1 MLEVAVSTIES
12 ARLVVSEGGEFRLS
26 YPQFSY
32 WLESRFH
39 MAGHSKWAN
48 IQHRKGAQDKKRGKI
63 FTKLI
68 RELTTAARVGG
79 GDANSNPRLRIAI
92 DKARAASMPRDNI
105 ERAIKRGAG
114 ELGTDNFEEIR
125 YEGYGP
131 GGVAVMVQCL
141 TDNRNRTVSEVRH
154 VFTRHGGNLGA
165 DGSVGYLFNHVGML
179 CYPPGSDED
188 RVMEA
193 ALDAGAEDVIT
204 NDDRSIDVLTDPGD
218 YERVREAMSRAG
230 LAPGDAE
237 ITMRAST
244 TATLEGEQAESMLRM
259 LEALEDLDDV
269 QNVYSNADLPDEILA
284 RA

>member
-1 MLEVAVSTIES
+1 
-12 ARLVVSEGGEFRLS
+12 
-26 YPQFSY
+26 
-32 WLESRFH
+32 

-68 RELTTAARVGG
+68 REITTASRAGG
-79 GDANSNPRLRIAI
+79 GDASSNPRLRLAI

-114 ELGTDNFEEIR
+114 ELGADNFEEVR

-131 GGVAVMVQCL
+131 GGAAVMVQCL

-154 VFTRHGGNLGA
+154 VFTRYGGNLGA

-179 CYPPGSDED
+179 CYPPESDEE

-193 ALDAGAEDVIT
+193 ALEAGAEDVIT
-204 NDDRSIDVLTDPGD
+204 NDDHSIDVLTDPGD
-218 YERVREAMSRAG
+218 FERVRESMSRAG
-230 LAPGDAE
+230 FAPAGAE

-244 TATLEGEQAESMLRM
+244 TTPLEGEQAESMLRM